1 MKKYLAFFVA
11 AVILCTAFS
20 GCTEPEKT
28 ENTRQTTTLPE
39 AIEPEP
45 LTVKHVDSGQTVQAV
60 GASAEEVYA
69 LLNGLSYDKNGLC
82 DCLPEY
88 TIGTAYAVNIS
99 EGYARNGT
107 GQAPLTMEQKAQI
120 AAFLQEYFPDH
131 GFDQS
136 DAEVR
141 QPYCGT
147 WLEKTEENRWDDYI
161 VEDLV
166 ITEIYADCFFA
177 TTVIPFPFVYK
188 INGTLYDQWCVGDQ
202 VYCTYDNIYYDKE
215 TDRMEADLISIE
227 QSTLQLEEGVAY
239 KPVIYLYPEQEC
251 EVSVRLSLNGKLTCT
266 YPSYGTGWQ
275 VTAQPDGTLTDGQG
289 MTYRYLYWEGQLQ
302 TAYEESRGFCVAGKD
317 TAAFLEW
324 ALAELGLNRQE
335 ANEFIVY
342 WLPQMEQNAYNVI
355 SFQADAYTC
364 AAELDIDP
372 APDTLIRVF
381 MTWRAATEE
390 VQIQPQALSA
400 PERDGFTVVEWGGTR
415 LP

>member
-1 MKKYLAFFVA
+1 M
-11 AVILCTAFS
+11 
-20 GCTEPEKT
+20 
-28 ENTRQTTTLPE
+28 
-39 AIEPEP
+39 
-45 LTVKHVDSGQTVQAV
+45 
-60 GASAEEVYA
+60 
-69 LLNGLSYDKNGLC
+69 
-82 DCLPEY
+82 
-88 TIGTAYAVNIS
+88 
-99 EGYARNGT
+99 
-107 GQAPLTMEQKAQI
+107 
-120 AAFLQEYFPDH
+120 
-131 GFDQS
+131 
-136 DAEVR
+136 
-141 QPYCGT
+141 
-147 WLEKTEENRWDDYI
+147 
-161 VEDLV
+161 EDLV

-177 TTVIPFPFVYK
+177 TTVIPFPYVYK
-188 INGTLYDQWCVGDQ
+188 LNGTLDDQWCVGDQ

-239 KPVIYLYPEQEC
+239 KPVIYLYPEREC
-251 EVSVRLSLNGKLTCT
+251 EVSVRLDLNGKLTCT
-266 YPSYGTGWQ
+266 YPAYGTGWQ

-355 SFQADAYTC
+355 SFQTDAYTC

-381 MTWRAATEE
+381 MTWRPAAVREE
-390 VQIQPQALSA
+390 LPPQALTA
-400 PERDGFTVVEWGGTR
+400 PERKGFTVIEWGGTQI
-415 LP
+415 P

>member
-1 MKKYLAFFVA
+1 MKKYLAIFMEA
-11 AVILCTAFS
+11 IILCMAFS
-20 GCTEPEKT
+20 ACGEPEKPDIT
-28 ENTRQTTTLPE
+28 KQTTTQPE
-39 AIEPEP
+39 MREPEP
-45 LTVKHVDSGQTVQAV
+45 LTVKQLASGETVQAV
-60 GASAEEVYA
+60 GESAEAVYA

-107 GQAPLTMEQKAQI
+107 GQVSLTMEQKAQI
-120 AAFLQEYFPDH
+120 AAFLQENFPDC
-131 GFDQS
+131 GFDLS
-136 DAEVR
+136 DREVR
-141 QPYCGT
+141 RPYCGT
-147 WLEKTEENRWDDYI
+147 WLEKTEENRCDDYI

-166 ITEIYADCFFA
+166 ITEIYSDCFFA
-177 TTVIPFPFVYK
+177 TTVIPFPYVYK

-202 VYCTYDNIYYDKE
+202 VYCEYENVYYDGE
-215 TDRMEADLISIE
+215 TDRIEADLISIE

-239 KPVIYLYPEQEC
+239 KPVIYLYPEEACQ
-251 EVSVRLSLNGKLTCT
+251 VSVQLRLNGKLTCT

-302 TAYEESRGFCVAGKD
+302 TVYDENRGFCVAGRD
-317 TAAFLEW
+317 TATFLEW

-355 SFQADAYTC
+355 SFQTDAYTR

-381 MTWRAATEE
+381 MAWRAVTEE
-390 VQIQPQALSA
+390 VQIQPQELSA
-400 PERDGFTVVEWGGTR
+400 PERDGFTVVEWGGTC